1 MPPKIKS
8 SLFLLV
14 FILAALFCYQMEQQ
28 DENEENAKNSDMVSI
43 EMTKMDTSD
52 DIDTPKDI
60 HSEKD

>member
-1 MPPKIKS
+1 
-8 SLFLLV
+8 
-14 FILAALFCYQMEQQ
+14 MEQQ